1 MLSGLVTRAA
11 AGYERVAF
19 VRLSNEVTEV
29 QASIAALRA
38 AT

>member
-19 VRLSNEVTEV
+19 VRLSKEVTEV
-29 QASIAALRA
+29 R
-38 AT
+38 